1 MPTGRGTK
9 ARTSLCEIGRDLS
22 GLQPA
27 AMKVADLT
35 GGAGRVSAQP
45 KLDYQAMDDV
55 SLARRISAR
64 DADAVRIV
72 TTRNNQRM
80 FRAAFSIS
88 KNRADA
94 EDAVQTA
101 YLRGF
106 AAIDGFEGR
115 SSLSTWLTRIVI
127 NEALGRMRAAKR
139 RRARLDETS
148 VIVLDDYREKLMRG
162 STSGTSPETEVARI
176 QIRRLLEEAISA
188 LPPAFRLVFV
198 LREIEGMTVEEAAEA
213 LHIKPATVKT
223 RFLRARRRL
232 QDALAP
238 ELGAA
243 LADSFAFAGG
253 DCEALTERVV
263 EAWCGDE
270 TAAD

>member
-1 MPTGRGTK
+1 VT
-9 ARTSLCEIGRDLS
+9 
-22 GLQPA
+22 
-27 AMKVADLT
+27 
-35 GGAGRVSAQP
+35 AQSR
-45 KLDYQAMDDV
+45 LDYEAMDDV
-55 SLARRISAR
+55 NLARLISAR
-64 DADAVRIV
+64 DAQAVRCV

-80 FRAAFSIS
+80 FRAAWSIL
-88 KNRADA
+88 KHRADA

-101 YLRGF
+101 YLRAF

-127 NEALGRMRAAKR
+127 NEALGRKRAANR
-139 RRARLDETS
+139 RRAQLDGSS
-148 VIVLDDYREKLMRG
+148 VTVLDDYREKLMRG

-176 QIRRLLEEAISA
+176 EVRRLLEDAISA
-188 LPPAFRLVFV
+188 LPAGFRLVFV
-198 LREIEGMTVEEAAEA
+198 LREIEGMTVEATAEA
-213 LHIKPATVKT
+213 LGLKPATVKT

-238 ELGAA
+238 ELSAA

-263 EAWCGDE
+263 RAWCRDA
-270 TAAD
+270 TSAT